1 MFFYRYF
8 RIFRHLRSLR
18 NLHGLHWLYKAPQ
31 AIVNSKTAC
40 KDTKNIPIVQ
50 IFRKENKKYYL
61 FAHSECFSSRGVG
74 NNSPASVNSR

>member
-8 RIFRHLRSLR
+8 RSFRHLRSLR
-18 NLHGLHWLYKAPQ
+18 NLRSLHWLCKARK
-31 AIVNSKTAC
+31 AIENSQTAC

-61 FAHSECFSSRGVG
+61 FAHLLYCLLT
-74 NNSPASVNSR
+74 NAI